1 MASGGGGGC
10 RGNAA
15 VMEIQGLLEF
25 KGAKQEGLFAELYT
39 VKP

>member
-15 VMEIQGLLEF
+15 VIEIQGLF
-25 KGAKQEGLFAELYT
+25 IRVQGRKAGRAFC
-39 VKP
+39 